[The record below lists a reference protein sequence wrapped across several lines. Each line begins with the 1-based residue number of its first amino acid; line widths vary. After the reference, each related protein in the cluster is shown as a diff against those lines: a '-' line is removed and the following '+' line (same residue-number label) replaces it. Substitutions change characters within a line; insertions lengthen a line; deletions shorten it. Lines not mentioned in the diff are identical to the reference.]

1 MLEGQVKVATLQS
14 PACHQAPNPNTVG
27 FNRSQRNTWK
37 HLRIKGYPAAARSIR
52 TICVQGFGCVV
63 AKPLVYG
70 GCSGVDAGAAWRWV
84 WHGEAQGGSKS
95 GAF

>member
-1 MLEGQVKVATLQS
+1 METPTDKGIPGQLQ
-14 PACHQAPNPNTVG
+14 ALFKFALFAYQG
-27 FNRSQRNTWK
+27 
-37 HLRIKGYPAAARSIR
+37 
-52 TICVQGFGCVV
+52 GFGRVV

-84 WHGEAQGGSKS
+84 WHGEAQGGSES